1 MSGDKRTHART
12 DGKREPGP
20 LLQAAHRVILRIV
33 RPGSVVTV
41 VSVIAGTVLLALA
54 FMVLDDDHPLSIV
67 AYVVSAYAL
76 VVVVARIVSLA
87 RRGNE
92 LLRRNIYV
100 RRLQDDLP
108 FRLRLSLLG
117 SLAINLLYS
126 AMNALSGFYYHSV
139 WFGMLAA
146 YYIMLSVMRF
156 SLVRYAR
163 THGFG
168 RNTDAE
174 LRRYRLCGIVLVA
187 LNVVLIGLVVLVLH
201 DDGGF
206 EYAGTLIYVMALY
219 SFYSMTLAIINVV
232 RYRRLASPA
241 IAASGHVNLVS
252 ALVSMF
258 SLEIAMLGEFG
269 DGGNSAYFRPLMIA
283 LSGAAIC
290 GFVTI
295 LGAYMIVRAT
305 RRLRA
310 GVSGRTG

>member
-1 MSGDKRTHART
+1 MSGDRHTRART
-12 DGKREPGP
+12 DGKREPGA
-20 LLQAAHRVILRIV
+20 LLQAARRVVLRIV

-41 VSVIAGTVLLALA
+41 VSVVAGAVLLALA
-54 FMVLDDDHPLSIV
+54 FTVFDDGHPISV
-67 AYVVSAYAL
+67 AAYVVSAYAL
-76 VVVVARIVSLA
+76 VVVVARIASLA

-92 LLRRNIYV
+92 LLRRNVYV
-100 RRLQDDLP
+100 RRLQDDLS
-108 FRLRLSLLG
+108 FKLRLSLFG
-117 SLAINLLYS
+117 SLVINLLYS
-126 AMNALSGFYYHSV
+126 AMNALSGFYYHSA
-139 WFGMLAA
+139 WFGTLAA

-168 RNTDAE
+168 RNMDAE

-187 LNVVLIGLVVLVLH
+187 LNVALIGVVVLVLH
-201 DDGGF
+201 DDEGF

-219 SFYSMTLAIINVV
+219 SFYSTTLAIINVV

-241 IAASGHVNLVS
+241 IAASGHVSLVS
-252 ALVSMF
+252 ALVSML

-269 DGGNSAYFRPLMIA
+269 DGDNPAYFRPLMIA

-295 LGAYMIVRAT
+295 LGVYMIVRAT
-305 RRLRA
+305 RRLHA